1 MPSKNQLFK
10 INPDLTIINLLLEIF
25 GLDDLEDTRY
35 FTKQNMI
42 ESNIVTKINENLNT
56 IKDYYLP
63 CKSKIYLSNITE
75 KKCITIFRQFIKSFH
90 YKCIGIEKSVD
101 GTKLMTYRLIYNDK
115 EQLSP
120 TKNEGKREYIISFD
134 M

>member
-1 MPSKNQLFK
+1 MPSQNQLFK
-10 INPDLTIINLLLEIF
+10 INPDLTIVNLLLEIF
-25 GLDDLEDTRY
+25 GLEDLEDTRY

-42 ESNIVTKINENLNT
+42 DSHIVDKVNDNMNMITE
-56 IKDYYLP
+56 YYLP
-63 CKSKIYLSNITE
+63 CKSKIYLSDLTE
-75 KKCITIFRQFIKSFH
+75 KKCITLFRQFIKPFH

-101 GTKLMTYRLIYNDK
+101 GSKMMTYRLIYNDK

-120 TKNEGKREYIISFD
+120 TKMEGKREYIISFD

>member
-42 ESNIVTKINENLNT
+42 DSNIVAKIKENINI
-56 IKDYYLP
+56 IKGYYLP
-63 CKSKIYLSNITE
+63 CKKKYLYNLTE
-75 KKCITIFRQFIKSFH
+75 SKCITIFRQFIRSFH
-90 YKCIGIEKSVD
+90 YKCIGLEKSI
-101 GTKLMTYRLIYNDK
+101 GGIKIMTYRLIYNDK

-120 TKNEGKREYIISFD
+120 TKKEEQRKYIISFD